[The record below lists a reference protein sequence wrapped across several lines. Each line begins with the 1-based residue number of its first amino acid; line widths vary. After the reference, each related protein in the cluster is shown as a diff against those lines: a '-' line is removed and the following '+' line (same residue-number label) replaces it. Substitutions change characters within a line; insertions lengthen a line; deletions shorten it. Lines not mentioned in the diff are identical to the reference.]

1 MFLQPYQ
8 PHELKFAYCY
18 RVYFRFYTFGKGSCA
33 PLAQLDSVTFD
44 ELTRPYSIHVL
55 ECRAN
60 ATSVQTLVSLQPFET
75 ISACAGKLKGRL
87 SKWLR
92 QELKLTGPATL
103 LSRGYFACTLG
114 KSRREAVEKYLNEQS
129 EHHGYSKRELPPV
142 FIKTYKLTLA
152 DETRLSAKHC
162 EVLAYF
168 HLVMA
173 TSHRRCV
180 FGSHQAQRVTSEWRK
195 QQSALGL
202 SIIKVSFV
210 PDHVHVALRLHP
222 AASPITVVAALMN
235 TAQETVQNEMVEAG
249 LQRLWAPSA
258 YLGSYG
264 DFASPQIRKYMEH
277 QAEDPL
283 TVAGWATS
291 GEMVNE

>member
-1 MFLQPYQ
+1 MPPACPVEFSRSLLKKPSNSMQIGARISTTSRAMFLQPYQ

-92 QELKLTGPATL
+92 
-103 LSRGYFACTLG
+103 
-114 KSRREAVEKYLNEQS
+114 
-129 EHHGYSKRELPPV
+129 
-142 FIKTYKLTLA
+142 LA

-195 QQSALGL
+195 QKSALGL